1 MYLATD
7 LAQIGEKDDALKEAK
22 RALELNPDDPL
33 MLYNATCFYSQL
45 GEKESALKSLE
56 RAIGVGYANYEWLD
70 KDTDL
75 DPIRN
80 DPKFIELV
88 TKLNKKNI
96 HK

>member
-7 LAQIGEKDDALKEAK
+7 LAQIGDKDNALKEAN

-56 RAIGVGYANYEWLD
+56 KAIGVGYANYEWLE

-75 DPIRN
+75 DPIRKE
-80 DPKFIELV
+80 PKFDELIA
-88 TKLNKKNI
+88 KINKK
-96 HK
+96 